1 MNGTKYFFQDRAA
14 LMRSA
19 AESAETP
26 QFHTARLRA
35 ATGYDALAEK
45 AEREKTRDEKPKQ
58 LFFAW
63 GLRLLTGC
71 LPMSDNLAGLTKY
84 HHYSLLRLIYKSRLG
99 GFECD

>member
-1 MNGTKYFFQDRAA
+1 LGVQERHEIGRRSLNGTKYFFQDRAA

-45 AEREKTRDEKPKQ
+45 AEREKTRDEKPK
-58 LFFAW
+58 
-63 GLRLLTGC
+63 
-71 LPMSDNLAGLTKY
+71 
-84 HHYSLLRLIYKSRLG
+84 
-99 GFECD
+99 

>member
-45 AEREKTRDEKPKQ
+45 AEREKTRDEKPK
-58 LFFAW
+58 
-63 GLRLLTGC
+63 
-71 LPMSDNLAGLTKY
+71 
-84 HHYSLLRLIYKSRLG
+84 
-99 GFECD
+99 